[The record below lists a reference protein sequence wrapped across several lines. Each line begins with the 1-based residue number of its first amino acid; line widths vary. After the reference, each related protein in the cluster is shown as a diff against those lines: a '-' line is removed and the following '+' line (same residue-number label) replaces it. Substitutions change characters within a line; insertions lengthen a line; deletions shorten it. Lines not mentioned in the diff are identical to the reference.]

1 MLQKCVK
8 PFFKAVVFKNH
19 FTYSPAIIFYKI
31 RRSVRT
37 GFWPLL
43 SFSEALG
50 CVGPCLPVLQAILP
64 SPSCLLLFI
73 PLFLPPIYHIP
84 LAVTHLGIFV
94 AQADLF
100 SPTSGHHCKTERQQL
115 IFYTQ
120 HLASSPRLRILL
132 FYTHPKA
139 LNKCLLIVQLDC
151 IMTDFENFHTLCCY
165 QHYISWLLRHT
176 FFHILT
182 F

>member
-31 RRSVRT
+31 RRSMRT

-43 SFSEALG
+43 NFSEALG
-50 CVGPCLPVLQAILP
+50 WVGPRLPFLLPVLQAILP
-64 SPSCLLLFI
+64 SPSCFLFFI

-84 LAVTHLGIFV
+84 LAVAHPGIFV

-120 HLASSPRLRILL
+120 HLSLFAQITHFASLYPSKG
-132 FYTHPKA
+132 T
-139 LNKCLLIVQLDC
+139 
-151 IMTDFENFHTLCCY
+151 
-165 QHYISWLLRHT
+165 
-176 FFHILT
+176 
-182 F
+182 

>member
-50 CVGPCLPVLQAILP
+50 CVGPRLPVLQAILP
-64 SPSCLLLFI
+64 SPSCLLFFI

-115 IFYTQ
+115 IFYT
-120 HLASSPRLRILL
+120 
-132 FYTHPKA
+132 
-139 LNKCLLIVQLDC
+139 
-151 IMTDFENFHTLCCY
+151 
-165 QHYISWLLRHT
+165 
-176 FFHILT
+176 
-182 F
+182 